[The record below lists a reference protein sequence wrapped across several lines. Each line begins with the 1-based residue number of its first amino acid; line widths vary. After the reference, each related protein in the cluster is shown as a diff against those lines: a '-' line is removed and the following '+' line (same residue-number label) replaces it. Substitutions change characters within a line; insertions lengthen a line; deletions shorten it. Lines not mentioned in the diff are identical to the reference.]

1 LGTIVAPDMLLAR
14 IATGRT
20 QVVIASATVPAA
32 AAITAVQA
40 DNPVTCLKVQNA
52 RLRLRDHA
60 AWHVAGQEWE
70 PDISPNAFDGLV
82 TSRTNATRFDF
93 HEYAAGR
100 FGCGATHL
108 LGTQAIRSVHNGGE
122 HPENDFLNTEPA
134 YNTVWVASWHLNT
147 PVPMIERA
155 AT

>member
-1 LGTIVAPDMLLAR
+1 MR
-14 IATGRT
+14 
-20 QVVIASATVPAA
+20 
-32 AAITAVQA
+32 A

-52 RLRLRDHA
+52 RLRLHDHA
-60 AWHVAGQEWE
+60 AWYVTGQEWE

-93 HEYAAGR
+93 HEYAARR

-122 HPENDFLNTEPA
+122 DLGNDLSQFRTSLQYCLGRAPA
-134 YNTVWVASWHLNT
+134 FEHAC
-147 PVPMIERA
+147 A
-155 AT
+155 DD